1 MLIYWIWLATRQN
14 LSRSKQLDLLEYFL
28 TPDAI
33 YNCNSYPRE
42 LELSENALL
51 SLENKDLSA
60 ARRLV
65 RLCSD
70 KKIRIITLQDTIYPT
85 RLRQIPD
92 MPVVLYCKGFLPDL
106 DAQPT
111 VGVVGTRK
119 ASSEG
124 LATARKMGC
133 EIAACGGL
141 VVSGGAAGID
151 AEALWGAL
159 DAGKPAVAVLGN
171 GPDIVYPKSNTLLF
185 AKLEEKGCILSEYPP
200 GTKPTPWQFPERNR
214 IISGMSDCTLVVEA
228 PMKSGALITAR
239 DALEQGREVFSVP
252 GSVTRESCAGSN
264 ALLRD
269 GASVACCGWDVLQGY
284 ESRYPDIARR
294 EVAAQN
300 AEAPRNDKKD
310 IDNPPQGAY
319 IDLECITQEL
329 DPLQKRIVETIGSET
344 VYVDVLA
351 TKLDMSSPEL
361 MMALTDL
368 GLMGIIENH
377 PGRMVSV
384 VR

>member
-171 GPDIVYPKSNTLLF
+171 GPDIVYPQSNTLLF